1 MPTFRTRF
9 SGTAVKRIGRNR
21 FLRNVAYALGNSGTP
36 SESLPAV
43 ERLLQDESPLVRGAA
58 VWALSRLAPD
68 EVARRSQTAEDF
80 RCRRPRRMG
89 GGAPA
94 GSETMTFKR
103 RAMIAGAALMLAA
116 GSAMAQQPNSPAR
129 IAEILASPDR
139 SAADRTNDQRRKP
152 ADMLAFIAIAP
163 GITALDLSAG
173 GGYTTELLARS
184 IGPSGAVYGRK
195 PAAARP
201 QPAGTAPRRAGRQ
214 CQSDRRAG
222 CSVAAPAT
230 PPAPPRPSPVALADR
245 NEKMKAA
252 GVAAAPIT
260 ALSRPFEDPVPAELA
275 DGRFDLVTLMFN
287 YHDLGFLGVDRAK
300 MNAAAFKALKKGG
313 FYVIADHSGRPGTGI
328 SESGTLHR
336 IEEAFLREE
345 VEAAGFKLVAEGNFL
360 RNPNDPRDKNTPDPP
375 QPKDEFVL
383 KFREA

>member
-1 MPTFRTRF
+1 M
-9 SGTAVKRIGRNR
+9 S
-21 FLRNVAYALGNSGTP
+21 
-36 SESLPAV
+36 
-43 ERLLQDESPLVRGAA
+43 
-58 VWALSRLAPD
+58 
-68 EVARRSQTAEDF
+68 
-80 RCRRPRRMG
+80 
-89 GGAPA
+89 
-94 GSETMTFKR
+94 FKR
-103 RAMIAGAALMLAA
+103 RAMIAGAALLLATGPA
-116 GSAMAQQPNSPAR
+116 AAQQPNPPAR

-152 ADMLAFIAIAP
+152 AEMLAFIAIVP

-184 IGPSGAVYGRK
+184 IGPGGAVYGQSRPPRDPSQPAPR
-195 PAAARP
+195 PAAPEGNANP
-201 QPAGTAPRRAGRQ
+201 TAAP
-214 CQSDRRAG
+214 
-222 CSVAAPAT
+222 VAAPAT

-245 NEKMKAA
+245 SEKMKAA

-275 DGRFDLVTLMFN
+275 DGRLDLVTLMFN

-300 MNAAAFKALKKGG
+300 MNAAAFKALKSGG
-313 FYVIADHSGRPGTGI
+313 FYVIADHAGRPGTGI

-336 IEEAFLREE
+336 IEEAFLRKE

-375 QPKDEFVL
+375 QPKDEFIL
-383 KFREA
+383 KFVKP